1 MDDVAVSLG
10 GDLGCDGCSFCL
22 VCEVFD
28 LYEFVV
34 VEGFVD
40 VGDGGF
46 G

>member
-1 MDDVAVSLG
+1 MAVGLG

-28 LYEFVV
+28 LDEFVV
-34 VEGFVD
+34 VEGLVD